1 MLAQSQRSESDALL
15 RKVVPAGEFWFAP
28 VARGQALRLVDLEG
42 NEAVDTLFYSAE
54 DTAERYSAVDTV
66 REQGNVYLSTGSVLL
81 STRGNPMLEIVAD
94 TCGRH
99 DTLAGACAGESN
111 TVRYAHDRKCMHS
124 CRDNWMNAIARHP
137 AFGVT
142 KRDVTHNIN
151 FFMNVPI
158 SEQARVE
165 RFLFSLP
172 LMRQTSS
179 FFYLVAGTMCETPK
193 PRH

>member
-1 MLAQSQRSESDALL
+1 MPSL

-99 DTLAGACAGESN
+99 DTLKYRLYIFKYS
-111 TVRYAHDRKCMHS
+111 S
-124 CRDNWMNAIARHP
+124 
-137 AFGVT
+137 T
-142 KRDVTHNIN
+142 KQIYNKK
-151 FFMNVPI
+151 
-158 SEQARVE
+158 
-165 RFLFSLP
+165 
-172 LMRQTSS
+172 
-179 FFYLVAGTMCETPK
+179 Y
-193 PRH
+193 